1 MLDDRDRYWPRQFA
15 ELATDRT
22 PVSWLNEPVP
32 PDNVATLVP
41 RQRSIHAVLVEN
53 LNSTQALLTRLE
65 SGRVC
70 VPRQEQREV
79 IRLLYVATRHQVK
92 ALAAVLEL
100 DGLE

>member
-1 MLDDRDRYWPRQFA
+1 MDRYWPRRFEEMA
-15 ELATDRT
+15 SDRA
-22 PVSWLNEPVP
+22 PVTWLNEPVP

-41 RQRSIHAVLVEN
+41 RQRSIHAVLVES
-53 LNSTQALLTRLE
+53 LNSTKALLTRLE

-70 VPRQEQREV
+70 VLRPEQREV
-79 IRLLYVATRHQVK
+79 VRLLYVATRHQVK

>member
-1 MLDDRDRYWPRQFA
+1 MDRRYWPRQFH
-15 ELATDRT
+15 EIEGT
-22 PVSWLNEPVP
+22 PQTWINEPLP
-32 PDNVATLVP
+32 PDNVSTLVP

-65 SGRVC
+65 SGVT
-70 VPRQEQREV
+70 VLRQEQREIV
-79 IRLLYVATRHQVK
+79 RLLYVATVDQVK

>member
-1 MLDDRDRYWPRQFA
+1 MDRRYWPRQFD
-15 ELATDRT
+15 ELVDDPT
-22 PVSWLNEPVP
+22 PMSWINEPLP
-32 PDNVATLVP
+32 PDNVSALVP
-41 RQRSIHAVLVEN
+41 RQRSIHAMLVEN
-53 LNSTQALLTRLE
+53 LNSTRALLTRLE

-79 IRLLYVATRHQVK
+79 VRLLYVATRHQVK

>member
-1 MLDDRDRYWPRQFA
+1 MDDKYHPRTMD
-15 ELATDRT
+15 ELASDPV
-22 PVSWLNEPVP
+22 PVSWLNEPAP

-41 RQRSIHAVLVEN
+41 RQRSIHAVLVES
-53 LNSTQALLTRLE
+53 LNSAQALLTRLE

-70 VPRQEQREV
+70 VLRQEQREV
-79 IRLLYVATRHQVK
+79 VRLLYVATRHQVK